1 MHRFLRKYAVPVAR
15 RLPRFLREPMQ
26 RMWGASLTRVALKKA
41 DALRARRLSADEYDA
56 RISTETTIFEHQED
70 VHDLPAIYHY
80 WSNKYV
86 RPIFE
91 EFGFSNPDEFFVV
104 FLEKCIKEHRWSRL
118 RFASLGCGNCDT
130 EVRVA
135 KTLVARGHSRFVIEC
150 VDINAAMLERGATL
164 AADAGVSGQI
174 KPVIGDFNQW
184 RPAGKFDAVMANQS
198 LHHVVELEDL
208 FASIRNV
215 LRQSGRFI
223 TADMIGQNG
232 HKLWPEALQIVHEFW
247 REMPRENTF
256 HMQLKRYEKLYENW
270 DCSAE
275 GFEGI
280 RAQDIL
286 PLLVQRFHF
295 EFFVGFANV
304 IDPFIGRGFGPHL
317 DANSVDDREFVD
329 RIHARDETEM
339 LAGRIKPTHMIAV
352 LRTRRYEH
360 AQHWKNMT
368 PEFCVRKPD

>member
-1 MHRFLRKYAVPVAR
+1 MHQFLRRYAVPVAR

-26 RMWGASLTRVALKKA
+26 RLWGASLTRAALKNA
-41 DALRARRLSADEYDA
+41 EALRARRPSAEEYGE
-56 RISTETTIFEHQED
+56 RMTSETAIFEHQEI

-80 WSNKYV
+80 WSNRYL

-104 FLEKCIKEHRWSRL
+104 FLEKCIEEHRWRRL

-135 KTLVARGHSRFVIEC
+135 KALVERGHSRFTIEC
-150 VDINAAMLERGATL
+150 VDINAAMLERGAAL
-164 AADAGVSGQI
+164 AADAGVSAQI
-174 KPVIGDFNQW
+174 LPVAGDFNRW
-184 RPAGKFDAVMANQS
+184 RPRGKFDAVIANQS

-208 FASIRNV
+208 FSSIRDV
-215 LRQSGRFI
+215 LRRNGRFI

-232 HKLWPEALQIVHEFW
+232 HKLWPEALNIVHEFW
-247 REMPRENTF
+247 RELPREKTF
-256 HMQLKRYEKLYENW
+256 HVQLRRYEKRYENW

-304 IDPFIGRGFGPHL
+304 IDPFIGRAFGPHL
-317 DANSVDDREFVD
+317 DATSAEDRAFVD
-329 RIHARDETEM
+329 RIHARDEAEM
-339 LAGRIKPTHMIAV
+339 LAGRIKPTHMMAV
-352 LRTRRYEH
+352 MRTRPSRH
-360 AQHWKNMT
+360 ARHWKNMT
-368 PEFCVRKPD
+368 PEFCVRTPG